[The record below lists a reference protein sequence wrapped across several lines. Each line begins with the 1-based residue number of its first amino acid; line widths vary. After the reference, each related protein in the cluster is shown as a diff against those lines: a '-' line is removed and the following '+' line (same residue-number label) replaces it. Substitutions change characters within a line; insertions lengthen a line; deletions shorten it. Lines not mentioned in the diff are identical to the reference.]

1 MEDKIK
7 WTMTHEVIVID
18 NKTGLEFTYSR
29 HKSTSSAMRKLEE
42 LKRIT
47 TYPPTIRKLID

>member
-1 MEDKIK
+1 MNDKVEL
-7 WTMTHEVIVID
+7 MTHEVVVTD
-18 NKTGLEFTYSR
+18 NKTGFEFSFSK
-29 HKSTSSAMRKLEE
+29 HESEISAVRKLEE